1 METVQKVR
9 VGIDLDKSIL
19 DKIQA
24 QAEKSKRKRKAE
36 IEKIIEDYFL

>member
-19 DKIQA
+19 DKIQV